1 MENKHGRP
9 EEGWNSMFA
18 SGIAAGLHPGFPL
31 RIARGMRDA
40 FGGGQMMGPLAPPL
54 FSGGT
59 M

>member
-1 MENKHGRP
+1 
-9 EEGWNSMFA
+9 MFA